1 MVRDRLAEFRRKAN
15 INDGGGDNDNDMMT
29 NTNMDGAVVTSTN
42 GTVFIE
48 MPQLN
53 SELDDFF
60 VQVAD
65 VKKMIDDLKSDVD
78 KVKSLHSK
86 ILSTPIPDER
96 KKSELD
102 DLMSTIKTSSQV
114 IRSKLKDMEKSN
126 LKAEEE
132 DAAAGAASVRIRKTQ
147 HSALLRNFIDVMN
160 QYQFAQT
167 EYRDRCKARIKRQ
180 LEITGSK
187 FSEDDVEDMI
197 EQGNWSVFTQGIIM
211 ETEQARQMLADVEAR
226 HNDILK
232 LEKSLKELHDLFL
245 EMALLVES
253 QGEVVDRIETH
264 VTGTQDY
271 VEKAQEQL
279 KQAEVLQ
286 TKARKKKI
294 YIIII
299 LAIIALVLFLIIY
312 LSL

>member
-1 MVRDRLAEFRRKAN
+1 MVRDRLSEFRRKAN
-15 INDGGGDNDNDMMT
+15 ISDGGGDLDNDRM
-29 NTNMDGAVVTSTN
+29 TNMDGGAETSTN
-42 GTVFIE
+42 GTVVIE
-48 MPQLN
+48 MQRLDN
-53 SELDDFF
+53 ELDYFF
-60 VQVAD
+60 GQVAE

-96 KKSELD
+96 KKTELD

-114 IRSKLKDMEKSN
+114 IRSKLKDIEKQN

-132 DAAAGAASVRIRKTQ
+132 DGGAASVRIRKTQ

-271 VEKAQEQL
+271 VEKAREQL